1 MAKKNNVDNDFAPIR
16 KSNMSVKYGDIIQDV
31 KTNHE
36 QSSLLK
42 NIMLISS
49 KKNQRSRTNSS
60 ILKEG
65 HRNTQQSPY
74 KIQKAVNANPN
85 LPLVELEEPDENRE
99 EKAIRDSIKIPLFK
113 GITKSKDKKITQIKE
128 NSRIKDTPL
137 PLFLQTNEKNYTSHF
152 MNVLKMS
159 LLSQL
164 SASSTMKIPSYFEPT
179 CEFIDE
185 RLDSVSNFNE
195 LQEIILLKGVYDYS
209 SELFERYLADSSKRK
224 KDCEFIK
231 INLPFIQSDY
241 SINEINEEI
250 CYRYHDEQ
258 LKPQIA
264 AASSRKIDLN
274 HTQNS
279 SHIKQSILDLIDTIH
294 KRNISS
300 NQTNGILFTFNDI
313 RGKQVDIADIYL
325 KVIYDILPYYELPII
340 IIYNQQVTD
349 ELQHLPRRL
358 SHPLTTEVQIIE
370 SFSKFAEQTITLLRA
385 DLGLTNIKYHSIEWN
400 TKIKDYM
407 YDLKSC
413 LHNEMEK
420 LYLAGKGP
428 LNGVTMILNMINK
441 CTTLKSALS
450 VLGKRV
456 K

>member
-1 MAKKNNVDNDFAPIR
+1 
-16 KSNMSVKYGDIIQDV
+16 
-31 KTNHE
+31 
-36 QSSLLK
+36 
-42 NIMLISS
+42 MLISS
-49 KKNQRSRTNSS
+49 KKNQRSRTNSP

-65 HRNTQQSPY
+65 HKNTQQLPY
-74 KIQKAVNANPN
+74 KIQKTVNTNRN
-85 LPLVELEEPDENRE
+85 LSLVELVEPDEHRVD
-99 EKAIRDSIKIPLFK
+99 KTIPGSIKIPLFK
-113 GITKSKDKKITQIKE
+113 GITKSKNKKITQIRE
-128 NSRIKDTPL
+128 NSRIQDNPL
-137 PLFLQTNEKNYTSHF
+137 PLFLETDEKNYTSHF

-164 SASSTMKIPSYFEPT
+164 SASSTMEIPSYFKPI

-195 LQEIILLKGVYDYS
+195 LQEIILLKSAYDYS
-209 SELFERYLADSSKRK
+209 SELFERYLIDSSKRK

-231 INLPFIQSDY
+231 ISLPFIQGDY
-241 SINEINEEI
+241 SINEINEEL
-250 CYRYHDEQ
+250 CYRYHDEKF
-258 LKPQIA
+258 KPQIA
-264 AASSRKIDLN
+264 ATSSKKIDLN

-279 SHIKQSILDLIDTIH
+279 SRIKQSILDLIDNVH
-294 KRNISS
+294 KRNIYN

-313 RGKQVDIADIYL
+313 RGKQVDTADTYL

-358 SHPLTTEVQIIE
+358 SHPLTTEVQTFE
-370 SFSKFAEQTITLLRA
+370 SFSKFAEQTIALLSA
-385 DLGLTNIKYHSIEWN
+385 DPGLTNVKYHSIEWN

-420 LYLAGKGP
+420 LYFAGKGP
-428 LNGVTMILNMINK
+428 LNSITMILNMINECK
-441 CTTLKSALS
+441 SLKSALH